1 MSIFAPVID
10 SAKIIFLNSSIWHGH
25 SFLVF
30 HVRSTCSITSQMIR
44 ALTNADAEVYSKIE
58 YAILTEYQR
67 IEIKHIWQA
76 A

>member
-1 MSIFAPVID
+1 
-10 SAKIIFLNSSIWHGH
+10 
-25 SFLVF
+25 
-30 HVRSTCSITSQMIR
+30 MIR

-76 A
+76 AWKNKTANVHLH